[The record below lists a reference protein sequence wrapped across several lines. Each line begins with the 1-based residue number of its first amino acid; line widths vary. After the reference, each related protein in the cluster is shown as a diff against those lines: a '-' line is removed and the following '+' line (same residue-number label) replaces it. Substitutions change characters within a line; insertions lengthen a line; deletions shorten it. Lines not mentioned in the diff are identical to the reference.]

1 MTLAFILPFAYPWVL
16 LLLVL
21 PVALGIWK
29 WRRAGHPVVLPFDD
43 AARSRQARWLYG
55 LLNVGQLLP
64 VLLFA
69 LVIVL
74 LAGPQQF
81 SEPKSKR
88 VLTNIQFCLDV
99 SGSMMAP
106 FGGEGNRYDGAMAA
120 VNEFLGYREGDAFG
134 LTVFGDSHLHWIRL
148 TSDPSAFQ
156 YATPFLQPM
165 RLPRWF
171 QGGTAIGNAL
181 ERCQEVLVEREEGDR
196 MIILVSDGQS
206 ADLFNGR
213 DEKVARELAANN
225 IVVYGINVAEG
236 EPPAE
241 VATIASITGGAVFAA
256 GDPAALQT
264 IFQRIDEMQETKL
277 EKISLESMDDFRP
290 WALAALCVGAL
301 HVVFHLLGIRYTPW

>member
-16 LLLVL
+16 LFLVL

-29 WRRAGHPVVLPFDD
+29 WRRAGHPVVLPLDD
-43 AARSRQARWLYG
+43 AARSRHARWLYG
-55 LLNVGQLLP
+55 LLNFGQLLP

-69 LVIVL
+69 LVIMI

-81 SEPKSKR
+81 SEPKTKR
-88 VLTNIQFCLDV
+88 VLTNIQFALDV
-99 SGSMMAP
+99 SGSMMTP
-106 FGGEGNRYDGAMAA
+106 FGGEGNRYDSAMAA
-120 VNEFLGYREGDAFG
+120 VNGFLGYREGDAFG

-148 TSDPSAFQ
+148 TSDPSAFK
-156 YATPFLQPM
+156 YATPFLRPE

-181 ERCQEVLVEREEGDR
+181 ERCLEVLVEREEGDR

-213 DEKVARELAANN
+213 DEKIARELAANN
-225 IVVYGINVAEG
+225 ITVFGIHVAEG

-241 VATIASITGGAVFAA
+241 IATIASITGGAVFSA
-256 GDPAALQT
+256 GDPAALDA
-264 IFQRIDEMQETKL
+264 IFKRIDEMVETKL
-277 EKISLESMDDFRP
+277 VKVSLESMDDFKP
-290 WALAALCVGAL
+290 WAFAALCVGGL
-301 HVVFHLLGIRYTPW
+301 HVLFLLLGIRYTPW